1 MIFSCEYGE
10 CGLSES
16 WDGYIT
22 KLLKLGSNYEMR
34 IVSRSNITVIF
45 GRGYCGYF
53 ICVPDGMA
61 SCQVAY
67 LNQTKYIT
75 EKLISIIGE
84 IDAATVAYALKT
96 INPII
101 LREEKRCKKSTKNRD
116 MVQSSEIRQVSKCLP
131 DKSLQP
137 VMII

>member
-1 MIFSCEYGE
+1 MTFSCEYGE

-22 KLLKLGSNYEMR
+22 KVLKFGSHYEMR
-34 IVSRSNITVIF
+34 IVSRSSITVIF
-45 GRGYCGYF
+45 GRSYCGYF
-53 ICVPDGMA
+53 ICIPDDGA

-75 EKLISIIGE
+75 KKLIPTIGE
-84 IDAATVAYALKT
+84 IDASTVAYALKT
-96 INPII
+96 VNPIV
-101 LREEKRCKKSTKNRD
+101 LREEKRCKKGTKNRNTGR
-116 MVQSSEIRQVSKCLP
+116 SPEIRQVSKYLP

>member
-10 CGLSES
+10 RGLSES

-45 GRGYCGYF
+45 GRSYCGYF

-116 MVQSSEIRQVSKCLP
+116 TVQSSEIRQVSKCLP